1 MMRCFL
7 FFIFLLLLSSCESPE
22 SKKSN
27 LTFAE
32 LYGDLST
39 EKINNNETRQTP
51 AIPKYSLFNRI
62 V

>member
-1 MMRCFL
+1 MMRCFS

-32 LYGDLST
+32 IYGDLST
-39 EKINNNETRQTP
+39 EKINN
-51 AIPKYSLFNRI
+51 
-62 V
+62 